1 VSYDPVE
8 VLASFAQ
15 KRGITYDLLSDEGS
29 HVIRALG
36 LLNTHLEEQHAH
48 YGVQS
53 REHHRGVPYPGVFTL
68 DGRGVV
74 VEKRFEQSYRV
85 RPTAVSI
92 LEEDFGVAETEPAVS
107 ALAETGE
114 IQVVAWLGGATY
126 RPYQKLRLGF
136 AIAVAPG
143 LHVYAG
149 PTPEGLTPLTV
160 GVEPLE
166 TLEVGPVELPE
177 PHLLEM
183 KGRVLGSDEST
194 FVYEGTV
201 RGALALAL
209 LKNLGE
215 VNIALRVR
223 YQACSDTVCFPPSEV
238 ALSLPLV
245 GLDNLR
251 D

>member
-1 VSYDPVE
+1 M
-8 VLASFAQ
+8 LASFAQ

-29 HVIRALG
+29 RAIRALG

-53 REHHRGVPYPGVFTL
+53 REHHRGVPYPGVFIL
-68 DGRGVV
+68 DERGVV

-85 RPTAVSI
+85 RPTAVSL
-92 LEEDFGVAETEPAVS
+92 LEEGFGVAGAEPAVS
-107 ALAETGE
+107 ARAETGE
-114 IQVVAWLGGATY
+114 VQVAAWLGSATY
-126 RPYQKLRLGF
+126 RPYQKLRLSF

-143 LHVYAG
+143 LHVYAS

-160 GVEPLE
+160 DVEPLE
-166 TLEVGPVELPE
+166 SLEVGPVDLPE
-177 PHLLEM
+177 PRSLQVEAQTAS
-183 KGRVLGSDEST
+183 GDEPT

-201 RGALALAL
+201 RGALPLAL

-215 VNIALRVR
+215 VGIVLRVR
-223 YQACSDTVCFPPSEV
+223 YQACGDAVCFPPSEL
-238 ALSLPLV
+238 ALSLPLA